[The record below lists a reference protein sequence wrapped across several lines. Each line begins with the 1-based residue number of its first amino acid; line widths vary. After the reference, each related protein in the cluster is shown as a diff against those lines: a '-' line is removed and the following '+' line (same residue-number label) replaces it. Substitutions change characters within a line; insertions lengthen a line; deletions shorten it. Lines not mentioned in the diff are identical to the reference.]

1 MEVQS
6 YHRMPPQYALQAQAL
21 QAACDAFDGT
31 CWDLASFSL
40 FNLYPAMPA
49 FFLAF
54 ERGALI
60 GVLQLRADETD
71 NAESVC
77 LVLPTARH
85 RGVFTAL
92 LARASAALV
101 RFGYRHVLLCRGRA
115 YAQKHP
121 LPGHLHALPAGR
133 TLCLSRPAGLCEGAG
148 SVRLAQCG
156 DVPRLAQIGC
166 DAFAESAEKSMRY
179 IRRTMDGADAALYLL
194 EHGGLPAACVCA
206 ARSACG
212 YELYGV
218 CVRGD
223 LRGQGFARAAV
234 AGVLSRL
241 AQAGGE
247 VGLRVALSN
256 RPAQAV
262 FRSCGF
268 ERRCEQEAYRIRL
281 PG

>member
-6 YHRMPPQYALQAQAL
+6 YHRMPPQYASQAQAL
-21 QAACDAFDGT
+21 QAACNAFDGT

-71 NAESVC
+71 SAESVC

-166 DAFAESAEKSMRY
+166 DAFAESAEKSCA
-179 IRRTMDGADAALYLL
+179 ISAARWTAQT
-194 EHGGLPAACVCA
+194 PRCTCWSTAACPPPACAPRAAPVDTSCMACACA
-206 ARSACG
+206 AICAGRA
-212 YELYGV
+212 
-218 CVRGD
+218 
-223 LRGQGFARAAV
+223 LRAPRW
-234 AGVLSRL
+234 
-241 AQAGGE
+241 
-247 VGLRVALSN
+247 
-256 RPAQAV
+256 PA
-262 FRSCGF
+262 F
-268 ERRCEQEAYRIRL
+268 
-281 PG
+281 

>member
-6 YHRMPPQYALQAQAL
+6 YHRMPPQYASQAQAL
-21 QAACDAFDGT
+21 QAACNAFDGT

-49 FFLAF
+49 YTYIYYRRITAARRRDGQRRERLPCSAHGRATARIHRAF
-54 ERGALI
+54 GARERGACA
-60 GVLQLRADETD
+60 LRLPARTFVPGARLCAETP
-71 NAESVC
+71 A
-77 LVLPTARH
+77 ARPP
-85 RGVFTAL
+85 
-92 LARASAALV
+92 AR
-101 RFGYRHVLLCRGRA
+101 
-115 YAQKHP
+115 
-121 LPGHLHALPAGR
+121 LPAGR

-166 DAFAESAEKSMRY
+166 DAFAEGAPKNRCAISAARWTAQTP
-179 IRRTMDGADAALYLL
+179 RCTCW

-223 LRGQGFARAAV
+223 LRGRA
-234 AGVLSRL
+234 
-241 AQAGGE
+241 
-247 VGLRVALSN
+247 LRAP
-256 RPAQAV
+256 RWPA
-262 FRSCGF
+262 C
-268 ERRCEQEAYRIRL
+268 
-281 PG
+281 